1 MCPIQGAAPLSEREL
16 SPALRE
22 RLGLSEFQSLRVLTS
37 TPRTILLERAE
48 PDSTPLPFDREL
60 VLTADVRAFP
70 LADLLQLF
78 HASAKSG
85 FLYFEH
91 GECAKTVY
99 LHAGEVVFATSNQRV
114 DRLGECLL
122 RSGAISAE
130 QLFEAERVYKPPAPF
145 GRFLVEL
152 GFLSPRDLWDGVR
165 AQVEEIVRSLFAFG
179 AGTVLFWDGEVRPD
193 NVVRLALPTR
203 RLVTEGLSQ
212 RDALLRFLA
221 QLEDPAVR
229 LRPVE
234 GAGQRLGGTERS
246 ILEALAEDG
255 GFPAMC
261 RRVGIDPL
269 SGART
274 VRLLR
279 ETRKLTI
286 DRADARDVP
295 ISDASSAPDQER
307 LRECVRAHVALL
319 AELATPIIALE
330 GAEGLRARM
339 AQVAEESAA
348 RHPLLSGLDFKGG
361 VLDPQMLTTRALRF
375 PGDRRRAVRAALGEL
390 VSYLE
395 FELLNH
401 PRIDDAQGYLEGL
414 DKLRAVL

>member
-1 MCPIQGAAPLSEREL
+1 MCPNQGAAPLSEREL

-22 RLGLSEFQSLRVLTS
+22 RLGLSELQSLRVLTT
-37 TPRTILLERAE
+37 TPRTILLERTG

-60 VLTADVRAFP
+60 VLCADVRAFP

-130 QLFEAERVYKPPAPF
+130 QLLEAERVYKPPAPF

-152 GFLSPRDLWDGVR
+152 GFLSPRDLWDGVK
-165 AQVEEIVRSLFAFG
+165 AQVEEIVRSLFAFS
-179 AGTVLFWDGEVRPD
+179 AGSVLFWEGEVRPD

-203 RLVTEGLSQ
+203 RLVAEGLSQ

-246 ILEALAEDG
+246 ILDALAEDG

-279 ETRKLTI
+279 ETRKLTMERVDAKDAPI
-286 DRADARDVP
+286 ADA
-295 ISDASSAPDQER
+295 AAPDQER
-307 LRECVRAHVALL
+307 LRECVRAHVTLL

-330 GAEGLRARM
+330 GAEGLRKRM

-348 RHPLLSGLDFKGG
+348 RHPLLSGLDFQGG
-361 VLDPQMLTTRALRF
+361 VLDPEVVSTRALRF
-375 PGDRRRAVRAALGEL
+375 PGDRRRAVRTALGEL

-401 PRIDDAQGYLEGL
+401 PRIEDAQGYLEGL
-414 DKLRAVL
+414 DKLRAAL